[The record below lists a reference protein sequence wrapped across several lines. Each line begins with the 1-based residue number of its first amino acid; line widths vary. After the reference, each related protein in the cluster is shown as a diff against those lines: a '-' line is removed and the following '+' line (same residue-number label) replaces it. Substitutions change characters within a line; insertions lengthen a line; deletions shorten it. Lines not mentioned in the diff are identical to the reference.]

1 MLILIACCLFLGMLL
16 IFRFADIMASMPE
29 FVLEVLNPRGEIE
42 PPKAVGIS
50 PRIPD
55 VAGKT
60 IGLYDIGKDGFK
72 NFLDVTEKL
81 LKEKY
86 PTVIIKRYNGAFD
99 LGEDLALTISREVDT
114 VIYGVGD

>member
-1 MLILIACCLFLGMLL
+1 MEIIIFCCLFFGMLL
-16 IFRFADIMASMPE
+16 IFRFADIMDAMPQ

-42 PPKAVGIS
+42 PLKAVGIS
-50 PRIPD
+50 PRISD
-55 VAGKT
+55 LSGKT

-86 PTVIIKRYNGAFD
+86 PAATIKRYQGAFD
-99 LGEDLALTISREVDT
+99 LGEDLALTISREVDA
-114 VIYGVGD
+114 VIYGIGD

>member
-1 MLILIACCLFLGMLL
+1 MQNINSGS
-16 IFRFADIMASMPE
+16 IMASMPE

-50 PRIPD
+50 HRISD
-55 VAGKT
+55 LVEKT

-81 LKEKY
+81 LEERY
-86 PTVIIKRYNGAFD
+86 PTVTVKRYNGAFD
-99 LGEDLALTISREVDT
+99 LGEHLALTISKEVDA